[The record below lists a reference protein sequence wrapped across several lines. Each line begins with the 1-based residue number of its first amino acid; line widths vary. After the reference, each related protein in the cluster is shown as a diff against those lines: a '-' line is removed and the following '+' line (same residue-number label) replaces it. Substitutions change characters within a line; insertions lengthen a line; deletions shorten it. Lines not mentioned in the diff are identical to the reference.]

1 MQAFKAE
8 NQRKTV
14 LLLILFP
21 AVIFVIFLVV
31 FTLFFSDTK
40 SWDDGLRMTLEIFP
54 LVLIGIG
61 IW

>member
-21 AVIFVIFLVV
+21 VLLLLIFWIV
-31 FTLFFSDTK
+31 FTLFFTNTG
-40 SWDDGLRMTLEIFP
+40 SWEE
-54 LVLIGIG
+54 
-61 IW
+61 